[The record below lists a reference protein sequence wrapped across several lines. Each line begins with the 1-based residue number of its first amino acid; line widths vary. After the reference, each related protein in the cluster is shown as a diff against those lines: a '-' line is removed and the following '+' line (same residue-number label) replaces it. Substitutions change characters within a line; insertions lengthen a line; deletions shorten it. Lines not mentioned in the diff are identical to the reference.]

1 MENYDTISTPPPTL
15 TTTLTTSTGDLLL
28 PPPPSL
34 SPLPLRLLLLEK
46 QSAREP
52 GGMKDWEV

>member
-15 TTTLTTSTGDLLL
+15 PTTLTTLTGDLLL
-28 PPPPSL
+28 PPPPL
-34 SPLPLRLLLLEK
+34 PLPLRLLLLER

-52 GGMKDWEV
+52 GGMKGWEV